1 MNILTLNK
9 KDGTTCEVEIVMTFN
24 LENYVDDYV
33 IYKLDNEYYGAKY
46 YDDGVKTSL
55 VTNLSMEEQQALNNA
70 FETVMKEGVL

>member
-1 MNILTLNK
+1 MNIMTLNK

-24 LENYVDDYV
+24 LENYVGDYV

-55 VTNLSMEEQQALNNA
+55 VTELSIEEQQALNNV
-70 FETVMKEGVL
+70 FESVMKEGVL